1 MRPLF
6 LIFVMTVLAGCTK
19 EPLIT
24 DLVVEAA
31 VRKQLKKPEGEL
43 TPTDLLEVRVLHL
56 HNTQITDDGLK
67 EVAKLEQLIELD
79 LFGSNQLTDHGLQ
92 ELTNL
97 KYLETL
103 GLPGQITDE
112 GLKQITEFNQLTTL
126 GLKECSQIT
135 DAGLSELPKLNRLS
149 SLWLPPHITD
159 ASLKEIIKLKQL
171 ELLVLSGTKISATG
185 ISEVLKVLPKCN
197 IISKP
202 VN

>member
-1 MRPLF
+1 MKPFL
-6 LIFVMTVLAGCTK
+6 LIFVATVLAGCTK
-19 EPLIT
+19 ESLIT
-24 DLVVEAA
+24 DPIVETA
-31 VRKQLKKPEGEL
+31 VRDQLKKPEGEL

-56 HNTQITDDGLK
+56 NNTQITDDGLK
-67 EVAKLEQLIELD
+67 EVAKLTQLIELD
-79 LFGSNQLTDHGLQ
+79 LFGSNQLTDKGLK

-97 KYLETL
+97 QYLETL

-112 GLKQITEFNQLTTL
+112 GLKQVTEFNQLTTL

-135 DAGLSELPKLNRLS
+135 DAGLSELTNLNRLS
-149 SLWLPPHITD
+149 SLWLPPQITD

-171 ELLVLSGTKISATG
+171 ELLVLSGTKITATG
-185 ISEVLKVLPKCN
+185 ISEVLKALPKCN